1 MCCVIWNLEVKA
13 YDLKTRDASRRDNIE
28 NGHGQPQIQYWKV
41 AVYYFRELLKGDEA
55 EVRAG

>member
-13 YDLKTRDASRRDNIE
+13 RRDNIE